1 MESGARPPARKVSR
15 VPAVPHTRGLKS
27 STQQSQFN
35 CIAIEDSKIGVES
48 AKAANLNCLLILPP
62 WNSSRQNISKKA
74 NACLNS
80 LGNFDNPSRLI
91 YGKKLI
97 SNHVDFDYLTNII
110 N

>member
-1 MESGARPPARKVSR
+1 M
-15 VPAVPHTRGLKS
+15 
-27 STQQSQFN
+27 Q
-35 CIAIEDSKIGVES
+35 D
-48 AKAANLNCLLILPP
+48 
-62 WNSSRQNISKKA
+62 ISKKA